1 MHCTQHSQRLNESQW
16 VSCAVS
22 WPDVLESTSPRS
34 DDTTES
40 DGPIEPYTSVAALS
54 SLKGLYQLRQDP
66 ECLMLS
72 TTHTTMRLVFSIL
85 LATLSHL
92 AMTSETS
99 EPTIATD
106 VRWCNDA
113 SMDVCIEQYNV
124 VADKMCHQIPDS
136 NAKGDGQSY
145 VFVRT
150 VIPISQ
156 LLLTVQATR
165 NQNRRSTLCYIVWWC
180 RVYCSILYKR
190 LWYYVPN
197 RIQIP
202 QRLSGS
208 EIIHALELF
217 SWRREWKAEIQL
229 SIARISTNA
238 PTQSYMRHNSYW
250 LEWLVSKYKVS

>member
-1 MHCTQHSQRLNESQW
+1 
-16 VSCAVS
+16 
-22 WPDVLESTSPRS
+22 
-34 DDTTES
+34 
-40 DGPIEPYTSVAALS
+40 
-54 SLKGLYQLRQDP
+54 
-66 ECLMLS
+66 
-72 TTHTTMRLVFSIL
+72 MRPVFSIL

-92 AMTSETS
+92 VMTSETY
-99 EPTIATD
+99 EPKIATD
-106 VRWCNDA
+106 IWWCNHA
-113 SMDVCIEQYNV
+113 SMDVCTQQYNV

-150 VIPISQ
+150 VIPTLQ

-165 NQNRRSTLCYIVWWC
+165 NQNRRSTLCDIVWWC

-197 RIQIP
+197 RIPIS

-217 SWRREWKAEIQL
+217 SWRREWEAEIQL

-250 LEWLVSKYKVS
+250 LEWLVSKYKVSWWHVRR